1 MVSQETM
8 DSSAQKRSLA
18 KAADGSSRKRGP
30 EKNEQEEQEGEDALA
45 FEDPFGDE
53 FEEEQFEEEFKGGL
67 DDDEADADE
76 EDEEE
81 ASMRQEQA
89 DRKSAAQAAIDED
102 DGDNLVPKDVWRP
115 GVDQIAE
122 GEELEY
128 DPSAYIMYHSLQ
140 AEWPCLSFDILR
152 DSLGENR
159 QRFPLTMF
167 AITGSQADRADKN
180 KVTLLKLSDLQ
191 KTQSGVDSEED
202 EDDDQIDEDP
212 TIEHVNVNH
221 AGCVNRIRSMPQQ
234 AGVVATMAD
243 TSQVHIF
250 DFTDSLRSMMTKG
263 PRGVAPTKP
272 VYSFRGHRSEGYAV
286 DWSPAVE
293 GRLATGDCAGA
304 IHIWNSTSGSAN
316 WQVDAKAYTGHE
328 GTVEDLQWSPTEGTV
343 FSSASSDRTV
353 RIWDTRGKTGPQI
366 TIDAHTDD
374 VNVISW
380 NRSVA
385 YLLAS
390 GCEDGSFKVCQQ
402 HVSLLFLCTKS
413 SFSHTFSFCFS
424 SFFLWWGQ

>member
-1 MVSQETM
+1 M

-18 KAADGSSRKRGP
+18 KAGDTGSSRKRGP

-53 FEEEQFEEEFKGGL
+53 FEDEQFEEEFNGL
-67 DDDEADADE
+67 DDDEAE

-81 ASMRQEQA
+81 EEVASMRKEQA
-89 DRKSAAQAAIDED
+89 DRKSTAQAAIDED
-102 DGDNLVPKDVWRP
+102 DGDNHVPKDVWRP

-191 KTQSGVDSEED
+191 KTQTGVDSDED

-250 DFTDSLRSMMTKG
+250 DFSDSLRSMMTKG

-286 DWSPAVE
+286 DWSPAVT

-304 IHIWNSTSGSAN
+304 IHIWNSTSGSAS
-316 WQVDAKAYTGHE
+316 WQVDTKPYTGHE

-390 GCEDGSFKVCQQ
+390 GCEDGSFKVC
-402 HVSLLFLCTKS
+402 LFH
-413 SFSHTFSFCFS
+413 SFIHSYLSIFCLILILYFVLGHNIGMGFTCHS
-424 SFFLWWGQ
+424 